1 MFDNLPHIFALLTT
15 EQIPQSILN
24 SVIPVGKTTNHSQQA
39 TFPPNRKLAYGPISK
54 HYLQLSGLSLNPST
68 SRKNR
73 ASHEYC
79 RTLTPPPPRCC
90 CCRNTRSNQHF
101 PSERTRPD
109 QTNKHNL
116 HSFTN
121 LTRAASRTSKSV
133 SQSVGTGGDCW
144 ESILW

>member
-15 EQIPQSILN
+15 AQIPQSLLN
-24 SVIPVGKTTNHSQQA
+24 SVIPVGKTTNHSQRA

-54 HYLQLSGLSLNPST
+54 HYLQLSGPSLKPSRLARIAQVMNIVGLSL
-68 SRKNR
+68 
-73 ASHEYC
+73 
-79 RTLTPPPPRCC
+79 PRRHARC